1 MAYRQKSEDLKNITN
16 AMSERSTYNKSDC
29 PPNCEEEY
37 DPGISATGKEY
48 LDKSGASSQKVIA
61 ANVEKGTNTRLQ
73 PKYMQLENNETP
85 VNNKPT
91 GGAELIENP
100 TRQYAPPSRMR
111 YGLGKNKYGKRKT
124 SQFLTNVFGM
134 KGVKDKGIEEHYTKK
149 TKNNTTYK
157 PL

>member
-1 MAYRQKSEDLKNITN
+1 MAYIQKANDIKSVTK
-16 AMSERSTYNKSDC
+16 AMSDRSTYNKSDC
-29 PPNCEEEY
+29 PPNC
-37 DPGISATGKEY
+37 GLSATGKDYEE
-48 LDKSGASSQKVIA
+48 KSGVESQKVIA

-85 VNNKPT
+85 VNPT
-91 GGAELIENP
+91 GGAKLIESP

-111 YGLGKNKYGKRKT
+111 YGLGRNKYGKRKT